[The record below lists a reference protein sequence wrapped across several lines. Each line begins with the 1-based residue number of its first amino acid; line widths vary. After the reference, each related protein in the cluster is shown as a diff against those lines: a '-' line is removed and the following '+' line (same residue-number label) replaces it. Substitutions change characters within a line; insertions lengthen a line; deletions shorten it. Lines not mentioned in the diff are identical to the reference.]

1 MLAELLLEIFRQRIT
16 HFLSCTSLS
25 YERASPLV
33 HAENQNCTDV
43 EFRPGLVPNSTLC
56 SLAAVLGISGDS
68 FVGVIDLVVA
78 TDVLVTEL

>member
-1 MLAELLLEIFRQRIT
+1 MKGLPLWFMPKIRTVL
-16 HFLSCTSLS
+16 TSYFALI
-25 YERASPLV
+25 LF
-33 HAENQNCTDV
+33 QTQ
-43 EFRPGLVPNSTLC
+43 LC